1 MRLRSLRL
9 VVQSSVAFLLVGCGT
24 AAGTCGCLEYRCDV
38 TLNCGEAPPER
49 PEQPDPEPVCSS
61 DPTEGPAEDRCG
73 VFVSS
78 SLGDDNNPGTA
89 EEPVR
94 TFERAISV
102 ARSGETRRV
111 YACAEA
117 FSDAVMLPAGI
128 EIWGGLDCSLGWAY
142 VGDARKT
149 VIAPAPDEVPLRVA
163 SDGGRSALFDL
174 QLEAADATL
183 PSGSSIA
190 MVVLGGA
197 VVDLRRSKLVA
208 GNGAKGAPGEGG
220 GVQPATG
227 GATGSDGLAACSAD
241 MAPGGEAVSTMCGDV
256 STVGGRGGDGNFS
269 LGGNGSDGQPEPIDN
284 PAGFGLGGAGES
296 STDCL
301 AGQGGISGA
310 DGTHGEG
317 ARWPGRIAGD
327 GVWQGKPG
335 KNGDD
340 GAPGQGGGGG
350 GGSRGGLLYCGISP
364 GTPKGGA
371 SGGSGGAGGCGG
383 MGGKGGGFGG
393 ASIGLL
399 SLSSDVTLTAV
410 SINTG
415 NGGDGGAGGL
425 AQLGGVGGVPCIG
438 GVGVNASHAGCWG
451 GVGGAGGSGGYGGGG
466 LGGPSIGIAY
476 LVGQV
481 VAGHD
486 VAITTGDPGLGG
498 LGGNQA
504 VPGSAGEPGVSAA
517 SLDFPQL

>member
-1 MRLRSLRL
+1 M
-9 VVQSSVAFLLVGCGT
+9 Q
-24 AAGTCGCLEYRCDV
+24 
-38 TLNCGEAPPER
+38 
-49 PEQPDPEPVCSS
+49 
-61 DPTEGPAEDRCG
+61 
-73 VFVSS
+73 
-78 SLGDDNNPGTA
+78 
-89 EEPVR
+89 
-94 TFERAISV
+94 TFERAISL
-102 ARSGETRRV
+102 ATSGKTRRV

-117 FSDAVMLPAGI
+117 FSDAVMLPSGI
-128 EIWGGLDCSLGWAY
+128 EIWGGLDCSQGWAY
-142 VGDARKT
+142 VGHARKT
-149 VIAPAPDEVPLRVA
+149 VIAPAADEVPLRVA

-174 QLEAADATL
+174 QLEAADATI

-190 MVVLGGA
+190 MVVVGGA

-227 GATGSDGLAACSAD
+227 GAPGNDGLAACSAD
-241 MAPGGEAVSTMCGDV
+241 VAPGGEAVTTVCGDV
-256 STVGGRGGDGNFS
+256 STVGGRGGDGNAS
-269 LGGNGSDGQPEPIDN
+269 LGGNGSDGQPAPIDN
-284 PAGFGLGGAGES
+284 PQGLGLGGTGEIDAFS
-296 STDCL
+296 CT
-301 AGQGGISGA
+301 SGEVGA
-310 DGTHGEG
+310 PGTDGTHGEG

-327 GVWQGKPG
+327 GVWEGKPG
-335 KNGDD
+335 KDGEA

-383 MGGKGGGFGG
+383 RGGKGGGFGG

-399 SLSSDVTLTAV
+399 TLSADVTLTAV
-410 SINTG
+410 SIETG
-415 NGGDGGAGGL
+415 DGGEGGAGGL
-425 AQLGGVGGVPCIG
+425 AQLGGAEGIPGIGGASVGGSHSGCPG
-438 GVGVNASHAGCWG
+438 GWG
-451 GVGGAGGSGGYGGGG
+451 GRGGSGGYGGGG

-486 VAITTGDPGLGG
+486 VTITTGDPGLGG